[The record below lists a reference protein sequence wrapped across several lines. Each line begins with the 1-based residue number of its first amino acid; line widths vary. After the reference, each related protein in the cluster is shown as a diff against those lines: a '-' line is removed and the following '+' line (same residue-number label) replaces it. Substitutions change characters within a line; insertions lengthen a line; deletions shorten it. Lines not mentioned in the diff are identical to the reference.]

1 MSGAL
6 RSVIAGAAGVAVA
19 LVTVTIGEAIG
30 HAVYPLPAGMD
41 FSNPAA
47 VRELVASMP
56 LGAFLFVLGSWI
68 AATIAGGAVA
78 GAIARPKAMRLA
90 LVVGGVIH
98 AAVDPAEA
106 KIWSDY
112 LSLITRIFLRLITML
127 IAPLVFSTLTSGIAK
142 LDIMAVGRIGARSI
156 IWFAVASLFSLLLGM
171 VMAMVLAPTSPR

>member
-1 MSGAL
+1 M
-6 RSVIAGAAGVAVA
+6 AVA

-90 LVVGGVIH
+90 LVVGGVIL
-98 AAVDPAEA
+98 AAT
-106 KIWSDY
+106 
-112 LSLITRIFLRLITML
+112 LINLALI
-127 IAPLVFSTLTSGIAK
+127 PHP
-142 LDIMAVGRIGARSI
+142 
-156 IWFAVASLFSLLLGM
+156 IWFAVVALAGIP
-171 VMAMVLAPTSPR
+171 MAAWLTGHTLQAM